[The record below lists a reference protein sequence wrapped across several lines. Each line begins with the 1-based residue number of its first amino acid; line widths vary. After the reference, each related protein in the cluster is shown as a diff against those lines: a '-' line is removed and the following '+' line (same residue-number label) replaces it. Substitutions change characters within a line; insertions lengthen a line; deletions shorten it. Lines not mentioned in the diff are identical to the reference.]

1 MSTQIIVDQDLVKYL
16 EKVGYRSDS
25 VIDQL
30 VKETAALGSVA
41 QMQIAPE
48 QGQFL
53 KIIVKISQSNKCLE
67 IGRFTGLSTLCIA
80 KGLPKKGSITTIDN
94 SDEFLPIAQ
103 KYWQMAGVS
112 NKIDSIIG
120 DGVEVMQ
127 SFIDRQ
133 YFFDLIFIDA
143 DKNNYPNY
151 YELSLPLLRPNGIVI
166 IDNMLWHGDVADD
179 TKIDKETRTIR
190 TLNQSIQSDE
200 RVDFSLLPLADGL
213 SFIRKKN
220 NLILKN

>member
-1 MSTQIIVDQDLVKYL
+1 MSTQITVDKDLVKYL
-16 EKVGYRSDS
+16 EKVGYRSDP

-53 KIIVKISQSNKCLE
+53 EIIVKISQSNKCLE
-67 IGRFTGLSTLCIA
+67 IGRFTGLSTLCMA
-80 KGLPKKGSITTIDN
+80 KGLPETGSITTIDN

-103 KYWQMAGVS
+103 KYWQMAEIS

-120 DGVEVMQ
+120 AGVEVMQ

-179 TKIDKETRTIR
+179 TKKDKETRTIR
-190 TLNQSIQSDE
+190 NLNQSIHSDE
-200 RVDFSLLPLADGL
+200 RVDFSLLPLSDGL
-213 SFIRKKN
+213 SFIRKK
-220 NLILKN
+220 II

>member
-1 MSTQIIVDQDLVKYL
+1 MSTQITVDKDLVKYL
-16 EKVGYRSDS
+16 EKVGYRSDP

-30 VKETAALGSVA
+30 VKETTALGSVA

-53 KIIVKISQSNKCLE
+53 EIIVKISQSNKCLE
-67 IGRFTGLSTLCIA
+67 IGRFTGLSTLCMA
-80 KGLPKKGSITTIDN
+80 KGLPEKGSITTIDN

-112 NKIDSIIG
+112 NKIVSIIG
-120 DGVEVMQ
+120 AGGEVMQ

-179 TKIDKETRTIR
+179 TKTDKETRTIR

-200 RVDFSLLPLADGL
+200 RVDFSLLPLSDGL

>member
-1 MSTQIIVDQDLVKYL
+1 MSTQIIFDQDLVKYL
-16 EKVGYRSDS
+16 EKVGYRPDP

-53 KIIVKISQSNKCLE
+53 KIIVNISQSNKCLE
-67 IGRFTGLSTLCIA
+67 IGRFTGLSTLCMA

-94 SDEFLPIAQ
+94 SDEFLPVAQ

-120 DGVEVMQ
+120 AGAEVMQ

-166 IDNMLWHGDVADD
+166 IDNMLWHGDVAND
-179 TKIDKETRTIR
+179 TKTDKETRTIR

-213 SFIRKKN
+213 SFIRKK
-220 NLILKN
+220 

>member
-1 MSTQIIVDQDLVKYL
+1 MSTQITVDKDLVKYL
-16 EKVGYRSDS
+16 EKVGYRSDP

-30 VKETAALGSVA
+30 VKETTALGSVA

-53 KIIVKISQSNKCLE
+53 EIIVKISQSNKCLE
-67 IGRFTGLSTLCIA
+67 IGRFTGLSTLCMA
-80 KGLPKKGSITTIDN
+80 KGLPETGSITTIDN

-112 NKIDSIIG
+112 NKIVSIIG
-120 DGVEVMQ
+120 AGVEVMQ

-133 YFFDLIFIDA
+133 HFFDLIFIDA

-179 TKIDKETRTIR
+179 TKTDKETRTIR

-200 RVDFSLLPLADGL
+200 RVDFSLLPLSDGL
-213 SFIRKKN
+213 SFIRKK
-220 NLILKN
+220 IIKS